1 VKDAIRDMLAEGYY
15 IEDKLTARILKDVG
29 ES

>member
-1 VKDAIRDMLAEGYY
+1 VKEAISDMLAEGYY
-15 IEDKLTARILKDVG
+15 IDDKLIIKILKDVG